1 VKSKRHDMYKEN
13 RYGLHE
19 VIKQ

>member
-1 VKSKRHDMYKEN
+1 MYKEN